1 MKGASLPSTSITVTA
16 SSPVTTSPPTGALFG
31 TGTQSRTPNR
41 SPWRDFSRALS
52 RGRTSPTSS
61 PCSSIFGTEFG
72 APASPS
78 RNYTSLQATPSGALK
93 NTSSGYLAVSDGEV
107 KAPSPPSYHQA
118 VKGGYELTL
127 AEDFHAGF
135 SIKMETTTW
144 DLQMEEDWCV
154 RLKI

>member
-1 MKGASLPSTSITVTA
+1 MFPSFLFQTKGASLPSTSITVTA

-31 TGTQSRTPNR
+31 TGTPSNTPSR
-41 SPWRDFSRALS
+41 SPWRELSRALS

-78 RNYTSLQATPSGALK
+78 RNSTSLHATPSGALR
-93 NTSSGYLAVSDGEV
+93 NTSSGYLAVSDPDERV
-107 KAPSPPSYHQA
+107 PLPPLYHQA

-127 AEDFHAGF
+127 AEDFHAAF
-135 SIKMETTTW
+135 CNKKETTT
-144 DLQMEEDWCV
+144 
-154 RLKI
+154 